1 VNSNPLLA
9 SFLYYRRPRQNNTIA
24 AVTGDGDDGTVAV
37 AVKHPFTLSHS
48 SPTMATATSSSS
60 SDTTCQVRVGVRV
73 RPLTS
78 KETSEGGKVV
88 IEANPFDRSIT
99 LSKRKFTYDC
109 VFNSNISQT
118 ELYEDVAPPLLEAFL
133 GGYNATVIAYGQ
145 TGSGKT
151 YTCGSEAHGDDDH
164 HHNGNHY
171 FQSSSNNSE
180 GLNESA
186 GLIPRFMTDIF
197 ASLIRRKEASEKA
210 VFQSST
216 SSAGGAGGS
225 GNQMADAL
233 IDFKV
238 SASFLEV
245 YGEDIH
251 DLLDEDRI
259 SLPIRE
265 DSNGEVVVR
274 GLKSTSITSDVEAMN
289 VLNTGTLNR
298 TTAATLMNVTSS
310 RSHAVFTVNLQQ
322 MTRSG
327 GATDGVDVTTTSRF
341 TFVDLAGSERMKKT
355 GAEGERAKE
364 GIRINEGLLALGNV
378 INALADEERF
388 VRGEKIHVVRF
399 H

>member
-1 VNSNPLLA
+1 MAA
-9 SFLYYRRPRQNNTIA
+9 SAPQL
-24 AVTGDGDDGTVAV
+24 
-37 AVKHPFTLSHS
+37 
-48 SPTMATATSSSS
+48 PTE
-60 SDTTCQVRVGVRV
+60 TCQVRVGVRV

-78 KETSEGGKVV
+78 KESSEGGKV
-88 IEANPFDRSIT
+88 IIDANPFDRSIT

-118 ELYEDVAPPLLEAFL
+118 ELYEDVAPPLLDAFL

-151 YTCGSEAHGDDDH
+151 YTCGSEAHGEVVDHHHHRH
-164 HHNGNHY
+164 HHNGHGNPNHY
-171 FQSSSNNSE
+171 FQSSSSE
-180 GLNESA
+180 GLNDSA

-197 ASLIRRKEASEKA
+197 ASLIRRKEESEKA
-210 VFQSST
+210 VFQSSL
-216 SSAGGAGGS
+216 SSAAGG

-251 DLLDEDRI
+251 DLLDEDRV

-265 DSNGEVVVR
+265 DSNGEVIVR
-274 GLKSTSITSDVEAMN
+274 GLRSTSIASDVEAMN
-289 VLNTGTLNR
+289 VLNTGTMNR

-322 MTRSG
+322 MTRSSSG
-327 GATDGVDVTTTSRF
+327 GGSNAAADGSGVDVTTTSRF

-388 VRGEKIHVVRF
+388 VRGEKIHVVG
-399 H
+399 